1 MQMSESRDKM
11 LFDDELIKTRVLH
24 RELKLLLTCPFV
36 CLGSMLA
43 SHRHVAID
51 VDENSWMATTDVS
64 NLNGA
69 KEISRHI
76 VQS

>member
-51 VDENSWMATTDVS
+51 VDENSW